1 MCALA
6 DPQPA
11 NHQEIELSAIT
22 DSPLE
27 TEREEDRRAQG
38 MASRFADAR
47 TQKNSQISNT
57 VTFDTVNEHCAQPI
71 NSGLGDACKME
82 YITDKKLDKTLNPA
96 RFSRRKE
103 HRAQPTMWDMEGART
118 QEYVPDSN
126 TVKYDGQNTR
136 GAQESTPE
144 FEDMR
149 TRNVSPGMTRAEI
162 HAKDID
168 TQHDWHLKESDNS
181 SDIGS
186 LITQAPEP
194 ESICATINALSSW
207 VSSIQPRESWYLAGW
222 IRDSPIEFL
231 VDPGAVVSA
240 ISRQC
245 YEKLLETNAIL
256 TPMKAIHME
265 LEAANK
271 SDMSVHGICN
281 LDLSVHG
288 LVINM
293 DALVVDLNCNAIL
306 GMDVLGDASKLPFI
320 LDLVGGTLS
329 GGGYETIQLHR
340 FQAATECFAETTESV
355 CIPPHSEVMLWA
367 KLKTNNGR
375 RGPTAGVVLALQS
388 FVQEFG
394 LLVGRSLVCA
404 DVDDWRVPILIYNSD
419 PCTMQPADCLC
430 NPIIVPAHT
439 RIARV
444 EEIQAIQHIGSR
456 NIDTN
461 TEENTLPP
469 HLIDVLDAATELT
482 PIQRARA
489 ATLLAK
495 HVKTFP
501 APGTPITGRTEAVM
515 HDIDTGSTRPIRCN
529 PRKLS
534 PKKIK
539 IQQELVDKMLEEGQ
553 IEHSVSAWSAPTVLV
568 TKKDG
573 TTRFCVDYRRLN
585 NSTKKD
591 AFPLPR
597 IDDSLNSLS
606 GQSWFSTLDL
616 ASGYWQVKLS
626 EDAKPKTAFATH
638 SGLFQFAVMPFG
650 LCNAP
655 ATFER
660 LMSQVMRGLHWKRC
674 LVYIDD
680 ILVFGHDF
688 ESALESLEL
697 VLIRVA
703 EYGLQLKSTKCNLF
717 RSSVPFLGHIVG
729 RAGLECDPS
738 KVSAVANWIPPT
750 TTKGVRE
757 FLGFTG
763 YYRRFVPDY
772 STVAQPLV
780 RLLGKDCKFHWTDAC
795 QDAFMALRALL
806 IKAPVLAF
814 PKEDLPYIVDT
825 DASDYGIGGVLS
837 QCIEGTEHVIAY
849 YSKSLNPAQQKYCTT
864 RRELLAVV
872 ATLDHFKGYVWGP
885 KFLVRTDHAA
895 LVWLKNL
902 KNIQGMLARWL
913 AKLQQFHFDIIHR
926 PGAQHG
932 NADGLSRCPQCDRG
946 TCAPIKISVTSDP
959 EQPYASSCVG
969 SSLDSELIPLE
980 SGETCMAAVMLT
992 QSANSKLITEAQMTD
1007 IDISI
1012 VRSWFIAR
1020 KFPVRTQEFAPASH
1034 DLKSYWIGRKSLF
1047 LDDNHILWRN
1057 RSEKSLRAQL
1067 VVPRSLRDTV
1077 FNDSHHT
1084 TYGGHFGITHTHS
1097 KLQLHYFW
1105 PGMSDF
1111 VRDRISACHKCV
1123 ARKSPVNR
1131 HHPMGHVPVSGKFE
1145 RVAMD
1150 LLDVS
1155 VISAKGFKYILV
1167 VCDYFTK
1174 YTEAYPLKDKTA
1186 RSVVDA
1192 LMDVWLPRYG
1202 FPLFLHSDQGK
1213 EFDNVM
1219 IHQLSELLGTVKT
1232 KTTPYHPRS
1241 DGLVER
1247 FNRTLLA
1254 MLAMFVSQEHDNWD
1268 DLLPFMMLAYNTT
1281 VHTSTGYTPYRL
1293 VFGDECNLPGNLV
1306 HRELRADP
1314 PPGDPGTYASWVQ
1327 QALYESY
1334 DEVRAQQQRATH
1346 RQKRKYDSE
1355 AVARAFPINCW
1366 TLRYYPPARK
1376 NKLCSPWIGPY
1387 KVVRAPMEWVV
1398 GIQLN
1403 ADARIIYVHMD
1414 DLKRCAPP
1422 DPEPTWPDAA
1432 RGTSV
1437 VVSTRA
1443 PSTLAR
1449 SDVTRGQSA
1458 LIDTSN
1464 IGGSAHHTE
1473 STISGH
1479 TALRAPTLSVFTN
1492 GAHHMGSSL
1501 SDQIDVRAPEK
1512 DICEVKSD
1520 TVNNSMVNIY
1530 PAPTSTWDLQ
1540 DENCLLSMKSPCSI
1554 DVQGYRFF
1562 TMERLFYALQLIS
1575 LGDRKLI
1582 GQLAKYSRM
1591 DYVRKCVN
1599 TRFEMASST
1608 LQNKWLDEQFHT
1620 WAQIISARVLSD
1632 SAFKNALLD
1641 SAGSPLFDPEE
1652 PVYATALTSAR
1663 RLCVQ
1668 GKTLRWPTWISI
1680 PTRVTRGRALI

>member
-1 MCALA
+1 M
-6 DPQPA
+6 
-11 NHQEIELSAIT
+11 
-22 DSPLE
+22 
-27 TEREEDRRAQG
+27 
-38 MASRFADAR
+38 
-47 TQKNSQISNT
+47 
-57 VTFDTVNEHCAQPI
+57 
-71 NSGLGDACKME
+71 
-82 YITDKKLDKTLNPA
+82 
-96 RFSRRKE
+96 
-103 HRAQPTMWDMEGART
+103 
-118 QEYVPDSN
+118 
-126 TVKYDGQNTR
+126 
-136 GAQESTPE
+136 
-144 FEDMR
+144 
-149 TRNVSPGMTRAEI
+149 
-162 HAKDID
+162 
-168 TQHDWHLKESDNS
+168 
-181 SDIGS
+181 
-186 LITQAPEP
+186 
-194 ESICATINALSSW
+194 
-207 VSSIQPRESWYLAGW
+207 
-222 IRDSPIEFL
+222 
-231 VDPGAVVSA
+231 
-240 ISRQC
+240 
-245 YEKLLETNAIL
+245 
-256 TPMKAIHME
+256 
-265 LEAANK
+265 
-271 SDMSVHGICN
+271 
-281 LDLSVHG
+281 
-288 LVINM
+288 
-293 DALVVDLNCNAIL
+293 
-306 GMDVLGDASKLPFI
+306 
-320 LDLVGGTLS
+320 
-329 GGGYETIQLHR
+329 
-340 FQAATECFAETTESV
+340 
-355 CIPPHSEVMLWA
+355 
-367 KLKTNNGR
+367 
-375 RGPTAGVVLALQS
+375 
-388 FVQEFG
+388 
-394 LLVGRSLVCA
+394 
-404 DVDDWRVPILIYNSD
+404 
-419 PCTMQPADCLC
+419 
-430 NPIIVPAHT
+430 
-439 RIARV
+439 
-444 EEIQAIQHIGSR
+444 
-456 NIDTN
+456 
-461 TEENTLPP
+461 
-469 HLIDVLDAATELT
+469 
-482 PIQRARA
+482 
-489 ATLLAK
+489 
-495 HVKTFP
+495 
-501 APGTPITGRTEAVM
+501 
-515 HDIDTGSTRPIRCN
+515 
-529 PRKLS
+529 
-534 PKKIK
+534 
-539 IQQELVDKMLEEGQ
+539 
-553 IEHSVSAWSAPTVLV
+553 
-568 TKKDG
+568 
-573 TTRFCVDYRRLN
+573 
-585 NSTKKD
+585 
-591 AFPLPR
+591 
-597 IDDSLNSLS
+597 
-606 GQSWFSTLDL
+606 
-616 ASGYWQVKLS
+616 
-626 EDAKPKTAFATH
+626 
-638 SGLFQFAVMPFG
+638 
-650 LCNAP
+650 
-655 ATFER
+655 
-660 LMSQVMRGLHWKRC
+660 
-674 LVYIDD
+674 
-680 ILVFGHDF
+680 
-688 ESALESLEL
+688 
-697 VLIRVA
+697 
-703 EYGLQLKSTKCNLF
+703 
-717 RSSVPFLGHIVG
+717 
-729 RAGLECDPS
+729 
-738 KVSAVANWIPPT
+738 
-750 TTKGVRE
+750 
-757 FLGFTG
+757 
-763 YYRRFVPDY
+763 
-772 STVAQPLV
+772 
-780 RLLGKDCKFHWTDAC
+780 
-795 QDAFMALRALL
+795 
-806 IKAPVLAF
+806 
-814 PKEDLPYIVDT
+814 
-825 DASDYGIGGVLS
+825 
-837 QCIEGTEHVIAY
+837 
-849 YSKSLNPAQQKYCTT
+849 
-864 RRELLAVV
+864 
-872 ATLDHFKGYVWGP
+872 
-885 KFLVRTDHAA
+885 
-895 LVWLKNL
+895 
-902 KNIQGMLARWL
+902 
-913 AKLQQFHFDIIHR
+913 
-926 PGAQHG
+926 
-932 NADGLSRCPQCDRG
+932 
-946 TCAPIKISVTSDP
+946 
-959 EQPYASSCVG
+959 
-969 SSLDSELIPLE
+969 
-980 SGETCMAAVMLT
+980 
-992 QSANSKLITEAQMTD
+992 
-1007 IDISI
+1007 
-1012 VRSWFIAR
+1012 
-1020 KFPVRTQEFAPASH
+1020 
-1034 DLKSYWIGRKSLF
+1034 
-1047 LDDNHILWRN
+1047 
-1057 RSEKSLRAQL
+1057 
-1067 VVPRSLRDTV
+1067 
-1077 FNDSHHT
+1077 
-1084 TYGGHFGITHTHS
+1084 
-1097 KLQLHYFW
+1097 
-1105 PGMSDF
+1105 
-1111 VRDRISACHKCV
+1111 
-1123 ARKSPVNR
+1123 NR

-1346 RQKRKYDSE
+1346 RQKRNYDSK

-1403 ADARIIYVHMD
+1403 ADACIIYVHMD

-1464 IGGSAHHTE
+1464 IRGSAHHTE

-1501 SDQIDVRAPEK
+1501 SDQIDVRAPES